1 MNPTYGSPANEF
13 YITIFSSLLTMT
25 CHCVTVA
32 HSTSLSADIDVKD
45 TGKNVTSSSS
55 SFTCTTAGNVPS
67 TTVSLDV
74 GAILATGGVTNK
86 DCTGDPVDSTALEND
101 LKLAKRRNQTGRK
114 TLLKQERARLA
125 AIAAEAVKLELD
137 GLGSA
142 VGTVD
147 ASKEIPTVVSVTSAV
162 EIDPKEVT
170 TVPTVTD
177 TVNTVNTVK
186 STVPEVEV
194 TDTVI
199 STPPDQKIFTPSLS
213 KTMRRK
219 MKIAKKRSGE
229 LANLEEIS
237 DANPKKMKIDGN
249 EMIKVGDILIP
260 TSIARSVNTG
270 TVKDIDTAAKSMEVA
285 SNQSVIASTSNNDK
299 NHISTEISIPIITL
313 TPAAVPIPIVKP
325 LGVSKGVRKRLKARM
340 KAEEVLAQN
349 PESAEQTNLLK
360 ADLLKKAVQANQ
372 VKQKLETLTS
382 KVSKVTKYLPP
393 NLRAATTATIATK
406 ESIRTEPS
414 ATTSN
419 HDTMGKYGP
428 KVTGTNQFNYSNSK
442 YSHMTPTATTHVTSN
457 FNRQNAMTTA
467 TSAVGHNSTIGY
479 QQPTSATSWGTQ
491 RNLQQTLTQQQQSHQ
506 GLSQYSQ
513 GAQYSQ
519 HTNPTTALTAAYQY
533 EYPAAQS
540 SHAYMDPQSSRQS
553 QYTSNPTIASHY
565 TPSMSSSADLY
576 QQQQQQYSQ
585 LALSAAT
592 SVAAQQYALGN
603 SSSALATQHY
613 TPSVSLQQQQYGVQY
628 AAPAQQAYHQLQLQN
643 TNTTTPGTH
652 TQNSLHLNAASY
664 GLGTAYT
671 YNTSSFPVNTSQS
684 NSLNSSHY
692 VDATSRQS

>member
-1 MNPTYGSPANEF
+1 
-13 YITIFSSLLTMT
+13 MT

-55 SFTCTTAGNVPS
+55 FTCTTSGNVPS
-67 TTVSLDV
+67 TTVSVDA
-74 GAILATGGVTNK
+74 GAILATAGVTNK
-86 DCTGDPVDSTALEND
+86 DCTGDPVDSTAIEND
-101 LKLAKRRNQTGRK
+101 LKLAKRKNQAGRK
-114 TLLKQERARLA
+114 TLLKLERARLA
-125 AIAAEAVKLELD
+125 AIAAEAVKLELE

-147 ASKEIPTVVSVTSAV
+147 VSKEIPTVVSVASAV

-170 TVPTVTD
+170 TVPID
-177 TVNTVNTVK
+177 TNTVNTENTVK
-186 STVPEVEV
+186 SMVPEV

-213 KTMRRK
+213 KTMRKK

-237 DANPKKMKIDGN
+237 DANAKKMKIDGN
-249 EMIKVGDILIP
+249 EMIKVGDIIIP

-270 TVKDIDTAAKSMEVA
+270 TIKDVDLNIQTTAAKSMEVA
-285 SNQSVIASTSNNDK
+285 SNQSLIASTSSNDR
-299 NHISTEISIPIITL
+299 NHNISSEISVPIIT
-313 TPAAVPIPIVKP
+313 PIPVSVPIPIVKP

-491 RNLQQTLTQQQQSHQ
+491 RNPQQTLTQQQQSHQ

-519 HTNPTTALTAAYQY
+519 NTSPTTALTAAYQY
-533 EYPAAQS
+533 DYPAAQS
-540 SHAYMDPQSSRQS
+540 SHAYMDPQSSRHS

-565 TPSMSSSADLY
+565 TPSMSSSAGLY
-576 QQQQQQYSQ
+576 QQQQQLYSQ

-603 SSSALATQHY
+603 SASALATQHY
-613 TPSVSLQQQQYGVQY
+613 TPSASLQQQQYGVQY
-628 AAPAQQAYHQLQLQN
+628 AAPAQQAYYQLQLQN

-671 YNTSSFPVNTSQS
+671 YNTSSFPVNTSQN